1 MFIRGQGDTEDVL
14 VISTEHRD
22 EKAEG
27 HQHHFRMDFSNG
39 SENLTANFGVLIEAT
54 DKEWS

>member
-14 VISTEHRD
+14 IISTEHHD

-27 HQHHFRMDFSNG
+27 HQHHF
-39 SENLTANFGVLIEAT
+39 GVVCVHAGQGPHCAYLFQVKVAGC
-54 DKEWS
+54 